1 MCGIVR
7 LQGSAISLEFKLAG
21 TWFSWQTRGF
31 LIGSRTEIRLPQVA
45 HDWNLSEIGPDF
57 YNTIVVKVYKGTRSP
72 DSKFLFFTLGV
83 LFKNLIYHWSG
94 LHHSNKDSFQN
105 RGSNC
110 WPHLFYSAT
119 RIFFFLM
126 SHGLWTNL
134 MDKINAYFTPETL
147 KCDEQYLNHCHINS
161 WYRRT

>member
-94 LHHSNKDSFQN
+94 LHHSNKDSLQN

-119 RIFFFLM
+119 RIFFFNVPWFVDKCNGQNKCILHSWNVEVWWAIFKSL
-126 SHGLWTNL
+126 SHKFL
-134 MDKINAYFTPETL
+134 I
-147 KCDEQYLNHCHINS
+147 
-161 WYRRT
+161 